1 MKKFMKKAM
10 VMMAAV
16 LALTL
21 TLGMTVFAAGKDTN
35 TYDFVTSQAVTAER
49 GGSTQIQLFAREK
62 FKVFLVDNKSSD
74 TYAVIDNG
82 QDIGN
87 ASVTVYIGADETSPN
102 VAVLFYAYDR
112 DFYDCVNVRVNGTV
126 AQNVIPGTP
135 AGTVMY
141 DFSNIGDYNAFNQKI
156 SSAIYNAQ
164 PGETVVINAGS
175 QFNSFTAPV
184 RDAWAAR
191 PDVTVAVRFVNQGQT
206 LNMIVP
212 AGTNANALFNADGFC
227 GFMYL
232 AGLYGVY

>member
-87 ASVTVYIGADETSPN
+87 ASVTVYIGADETYPTSQ
-102 VAVLFYAYDR
+102 
-112 DFYDCVNVRVNGTV
+112 CSSTHMTV
-126 AQNVIPGTP
+126 TSMTAST
-135 AGTVMY
+135 
-141 DFSNIGDYNAFNQKI
+141 
-156 SSAIYNAQ
+156 SA
-164 PGETVVINAGS
+164 
-175 QFNSFTAPV
+175 
-184 RDAWAAR
+184 
-191 PDVTVAVRFVNQGQT
+191 
-206 LNMIVP
+206 
-212 AGTNANALFNADGFC
+212 
-227 GFMYL
+227 
-232 AGLYGVY
+232 